1 MKDLFNGIN
10 KFYSDTINLTIE
22 FLEILGNV
30 KYYDQTH
37 FYWRRKLMNTQDNP
51 TNNKKNIAHAF
62 FLSLAITIAEPST
75 VLPLIIEHFSNSV
88 IVVGIFVS
96 LLRGGSILTQ
106 LYAAFHAQSYKKV
119 LPYLKKVFFF
129 RWFSW
134 FSIGLSIYFIGDSNK
149 TLTLIFIGLGLFGFS
164 LCAGFGAIYF
174 KELQAKLFSK
184 KYRGKTMANR
194 QVAGSIASII
204 SGSVAGYVLSNF
216 EAPLNYAYLF
226 IVSSFIM
233 AIGFL
238 SFVSI
243 DDEPSKEHIQEKEKH
258 FGLFI
263 KNAFKILKNDKR
275 LQQQTLSIFLSFACY
290 LSIPFVI
297 LEAKDSVNL
306 TGWVLGGFIVM
317 QMLGSII
324 GSSLLWRKISNYEKM
339 LSLSFVFMI
348 AAFIVALF
356 ANNSYI
362 YALVFFLYGIALDGF
377 GNSGM
382 NLIIEI
388 APEEK
393 RPIYTAIQTNLSSF
407 GLFFPVLGGFL
418 LKSFESYLVIYLVT
432 IVLLCAGLIISLRL
446 KKEKVEI
453 KS

>member
-1 MKDLFNGIN
+1 MPLLSQSSNSNQITLK
-10 KFYSDTINLTIE
+10 
-22 FLEILGNV
+22 
-30 KYYDQTH
+30 
-37 FYWRRKLMNTQDNP
+37 QDNP
-51 TNNKKNIAHAF
+51 TDNYKNVAHAF

-75 VLPLIIEHFSNSV
+75 VLPLMIEHFSNSAV
-88 IVVGIFVS
+88 VVGIFVS
-96 LLRGGSILTQ
+96 LLRGGAILTQ

-129 RWFSW
+129 RWFAW
-134 FSIGLSIYFIGDSNK
+134 FSIGLSLYFIGDSNK
-149 TLTLIFIGLGLFGFS
+149 TLTLILVGFGLLGFS
-164 LCAGFGAIYF
+164 LSAGFGAIYF

-184 KYRGKTMANR
+184 VYRGKTMANR

-204 SGSVAGYVLSNF
+204 SGGIAGYVLSNF

-233 AIGFL
+233 GIGF
-238 SFVSI
+238 FIFGTI
-243 DDEPSKEHIQEKEKH
+243 DDEPLKEHVQEKEKS
-258 FGLFI
+258 FTLFV
-263 KNAFKILKNDKR
+263 KNAFGILQNDKR
-275 LQQQTLSIFLSFACY
+275 LQQQTLAIFLSFACY

-297 LEAKDSVNL
+297 LEAKSSVTL
-306 TGWVLGGFIVM
+306 TGWILGGFIMV

-324 GSSLLWRKISNYEKM
+324 GSSLLWRKISNYERM

-348 AAFIVALF
+348 AAFSVALF
-356 ANNSYI
+356 AHTSYM

-393 RPIYTAIQTNLSSF
+393 RPIYTAVQTNLSSI

-418 LKSFESYLVIYLVT
+418 LKSFESYTFIYLVT
-432 IVLLCAGLIISLRL
+432 ILLLLYGLTISLRL
-446 KKEKVEI
+446 KKIEAL
-453 KS
+453 S

>member
-1 MKDLFNGIN
+1 MKKVTLEVPLLSKSSN
-10 KFYSDTINLTIE
+10 KLTP
-22 FLEILGNV
+22 
-30 KYYDQTH
+30 K
-37 FYWRRKLMNTQDNP
+37 QDNP
-51 TNNKKNIAHAF
+51 SNNYKNIAHAF

-75 VLPLIIEHFSNSV
+75 VLPLIIEHFSNSAL
-88 IVVGIFVS
+88 VVGVFVS
-96 LLRGGSILTQ
+96 LLRGGAILTQ

-129 RWFSW
+129 RWLSW
-134 FSIGLSIYFIGDSNK
+134 FSIGLSIYSIGDSNK
-149 TLTLIFIGLGLFGFS
+149 NLTLILIGIGLFGFS
-164 LCAGFGAIYF
+164 LSAGFGAIYF

-194 QVAGSIASII
+194 QVAGSIASIV
-204 SGSVAGYVLSNF
+204 SGGVAGYVLSNF

-233 AIGFL
+233 AIGFFI
-238 SFVSI
+238 FVSI
-243 DDEPSKEHIQEKEKH
+243 DDEPSKENVQEKEKN
-258 FGLFI
+258 FALFV
-263 KNAFKILKNDKR
+263 KNAFAILQNDKR
-275 LQQQTLSIFLSFACY
+275 LQQQTLAIFLSFACY

-297 LEAKDSVNL
+297 LEAKNSVAL
-306 TGWVLGGFIVM
+306 TGWVLGGFIMM
-317 QMLGSII
+317 QMFGSIV

-348 AAFIVALF
+348 AAFGVALF
-356 ANNSYI
+356 ANSSYL

-418 LKSFESYLVIYLVT
+418 LKSFESYTLIYLLT
-432 IVLLCAGLIISLRL
+432 IVLLFGGLFMSLRL
-446 KKEKVEI
+446 RKKD
-453 KS
+453 